1 MGVALHVVYIA
12 LMCFLIVLIFRLV
25 MDYVFQFAR
34 SWQPGKAMVVVLEAT
49 YTVTDP
55 PLKLLRRFIPPL
67 RLGGVALDLS
77 FFVLMIIVYILISLV
92 SRLASRCERYGLA
105 DCRRLR
111 RGEEEMPLTP
121 EDVRNKQFTTVRLR
135 EGYDEDEVDAFLDE
149 VESELTRLLRENEDL
164 RAKLAAATRAAA
176 QNQQQQGMR
185 NRRSRR
191 TAAAGSCARRH
202 IRTAGRSSSPRRWA
216 RPSCPVV
223 LPQLPAGPS
232 GRPAGRHGR
241 SAGPRRPGGRCR
253 AVRWAARCRAAPWA
267 VRMQRPDGQPTGA
280 APQMQQPGQGPGGDS
295 AARVLSLAQQTAD
308 QAIAEARSEANK
320 IVGEARSRA
329 EGLERD
335 ARAKADALE
344 RDAQEKH
351 RVAMG
356 SLESARATLERKVE
370 DLRGFE
376 REYRTRLKSYLESQL
391 RQLETQAD
399 DSLAPPRTPATAS
412 LPPSPSMAPAGA
424 GAMGHTMGGNQ
435 SMGGTMGQPMGGGQV
450 ASMRRRPVLRR
461 PAADVAG
468 DDPADGT
475 GAAAGAAADAAG
487 AVADAGLPD
496 RRGRQLT
503 AVRAVRA

>member
-1 MGVALHVVYIA
+1 
-12 LMCFLIVLIFRLV
+12 
-25 MDYVFQFAR
+25 
-34 SWQPGKAMVVVLEAT
+34 
-49 YTVTDP
+49 
-55 PLKLLRRFIPPL
+55 
-67 RLGGVALDLS
+67 
-77 FFVLMIIVYILISLV
+77 
-92 SRLASRCERYGLA
+92 
-105 DCRRLR
+105 
-111 RGEEEMPLTP
+111 MPLTP

-185 NRRSRR
+185 KPEPQDGRGPGAPVP
-191 TAAAGSCARRH
+191 AAISGPPQVQQQPQM
-202 IRTAGRSSSPRRWA
+202 GPPQL
-216 RPSCPVV
+216 PSGA
-223 LPQLPAGPS
+223 PQLPAGP
-232 GRPAGRHGR
+232 GGHGPQGQHGQ
-241 SAGPRRPGGRCR
+241 GPMGQGPMGQGPMGQGPMGQNQLGQGPMGQNQLGQGPMGQMGG
-253 AVRWAARCRAAPWA
+253 P
-267 VRMQRPDGQPTGA
+267 MGGHGPQMGQPA
-280 APQMQQPGQGPGGDS
+280 QAPGGDS

-412 LPPSPSMAPAGA
+412 LPPAPQMSGSMASAGA
-424 GAMGHTMGGNQ
+424 GAMGHHDGWPAVHG
-435 SMGGTMGQPMGGGQV
+435 
-450 ASMRRRPVLRR
+450 RPAVHVERAVLRW

-468 DDPADGT
+468 DDPADGA
-475 GAAAGAAADAAG
+475 GAAAGALAHAAG
-487 AVADAGLPD
+487 SVADAGLPD

-503 AVRAVRA
+503 GSARVTRA